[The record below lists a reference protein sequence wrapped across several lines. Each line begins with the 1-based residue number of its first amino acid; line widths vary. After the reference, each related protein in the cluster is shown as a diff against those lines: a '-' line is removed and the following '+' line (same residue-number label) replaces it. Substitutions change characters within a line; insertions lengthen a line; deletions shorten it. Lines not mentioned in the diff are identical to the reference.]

1 MKEGN
6 VCYTFITYSLVFE
19 LKSWQTYY
27 HALKYMKEEG
37 IAYYK
42 MYTHF
47 RFCIET
53 VTLIVCTVCAL
64 TIAHEKTTKEL
75 LLE

>member
-1 MKEGN
+1 
-6 VCYTFITYSLVFE
+6 
-19 LKSWQTYY
+19 
-27 HALKYMKEEG
+27 MKEEG
-37 IAYYK
+37 ITYYT

-53 VTLIVCTVCAL
+53 VTLIVCMVCAL
-64 TIAHEKTTKEL
+64 TITHEKTTKEL